1 LQLLI
6 LIRDTASA
14 FHVDEQSAGLCALKG
29 TMTGEHLF
37 LEVNTC
43 FFVIWLGEKKLTSVT
58 THRDRNVSGS
68 KARVVGRTCEEV
80 MYIKFRQPDG
90 VSLHYSTRRAVL

>member
-1 LQLLI
+1 ML

-14 FHVDEQSAGLCALKG
+14 FHVNEQPAGLCALKG

-43 FFVIWLGEKKLTSVT
+43 FFVIWLGK
-58 THRDRNVSGS
+58 N
-68 KARVVGRTCEEV
+68 
-80 MYIKFRQPDG
+80 
-90 VSLHYSTRRAVL
+90 